1 MMMLHFK
8 AQLQVTKQT
17 QTTIFGTTIKKEL
30 FLYVPLNTNYYTVF
44 IQNKAKQLK
53 NNNNNNMLF
62 FKNFGGNIFH
72 V

>member
-1 MMMLHFK
+1 MMIFHFI
-8 AQLQVTKQT
+8 AHVQVTKQT
-17 QTTIFGTTIKKEL
+17 QTTTIFGTTIKKEL

-53 NNNNNNMLF
+53 NNNNKLF
-62 FKNFGGNIFH
+62 FKTFGGNIFH